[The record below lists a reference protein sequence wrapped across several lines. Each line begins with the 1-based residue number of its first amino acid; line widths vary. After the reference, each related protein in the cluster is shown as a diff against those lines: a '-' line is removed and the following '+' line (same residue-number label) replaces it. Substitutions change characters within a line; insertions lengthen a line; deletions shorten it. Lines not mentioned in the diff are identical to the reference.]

1 MKLFLGINGHANKES
16 LPLRYGLHIQE
27 THQQFCTLHNAT
39 HDEVGTK
46 TQRQNEIEK
55 GRKHYRGKLEIKK
68 IDPNKYFENFETR
81 CVIEETKDRS
91 KLSPIVTLLRDGS
104 RSDLATTQHIGN
116 MVKRGKLDVK
126 DIIEYLHPEY
136 IDGNISDS
144 TDVEEIYQ
152 EKILPSRQGLQIE
165 LDGTG
170 LNALHDLPKI
180 KESIESIPDDE
191 SIQDDESSLSFP
203 PTFKKLEL
211 SSSVKYKYSMADAF
225 IENVWMDNEK
235 IYLKV
240 IGSSEKSK
248 TLHSFKQRSHL
259 AVHHKKT
266 FEYLKSRIGQRA
278 IFAVCMSEPCK
289 GFLAESVTSIALQ
302 IMKQ

>member
-1 MKLFLGINGHANKES
+1 MKLFLGIKGHANTES
-16 LPLRYGLHIQE
+16 LPLRYGLQIQE
-27 THQQFCTLHNAT
+27 THQQFCTLHNAI
-39 HDEVGTK
+39 HDVDGTK

-55 GRKHYRGKLEIKK
+55 GRKHYLGKLEIKE
-68 IDPNKYFENFETR
+68 IDPNKYYKIFETR
-81 CVIEETKDRS
+81 CVIEETKDQS

-126 DIIEYLHPEY
+126 DIIEFLHPEY
-136 IDGNISDS
+136 IDGNIRDS

-152 EKILPSRQGLQIE
+152 EKILPSRQGSQIE
-165 LDGTG
+165 LEGTG
-170 LNALHDLPKI
+170 LNTSHDLPKI
-180 KESIESIPDDE
+180 KESIESIP
-191 SIQDDESSLSFP
+191 DDESSLSFP

-211 SSSVKYKYSMADAF
+211 SSSVRYKYSMADAF
-225 IENVWMDNEK
+225 VEDVWMDNEK

-240 IGSSEKSK
+240 IGSSDESK

-259 AVHHKKT
+259 VVHHQKT

-278 IFAVCMSEPCK
+278 IFAVCTSEPCK

>member
-1 MKLFLGINGHANKES
+1 ANKES
-16 LPLRYGLHIQE
+16 LPLRYGLQIQE

-39 HDEVGTK
+39 LDEDGTK

-81 CVIEETKDRS
+81 CVIEETKDQS

-116 MVKRGKLDVK
+116 MVKRGKIDVK
-126 DIIEYLHPEY
+126 DIIKYLHPEY
-136 IDGNISDS
+136 IDGNIRDS
-144 TDVEEIYQ
+144 IDVEEIYQ
-152 EKILPSRQGLQIE
+152 EKILPLRQGSQIE
-165 LDGTG
+165 LEGTG
-170 LNALHDLPKI
+170 LNTSHDLPKI

-191 SIQDDESSLSFP
+191 SSLSFQ

-225 IENVWMDNEK
+225 VEDVWMDNEK

-240 IGSSEKSK
+240 IGSSDESK

-259 AVHHKKT
+259 VVHHQKT

-278 IFAVCMSEPCK
+278 IFAVCISEPCK

>member
-1 MKLFLGINGHANKES
+1 MKLFLGINGHANQES

-27 THQQFCTLHNAT
+27 THQQFCTLNNAI
-39 HDEVGTK
+39 HDEDGTK

-55 GRKHYRGKLEIKK
+55 GRKHFLGKLEIKE
-68 IDPNKYFENFETR
+68 IDPNKYYKNFETR
-81 CVIEETKDRS
+81 CVIEETRDQS

-116 MVKRGKLDVK
+116 MVKRGKIDVK
-126 DIIEYLHPEY
+126 DIIEFLHPEY
-136 IDGNISDS
+136 IDGNIRDS

-152 EKILPSRQGLQIE
+152 EKILPSRQESQIE
-165 LDGTG
+165 LEGTG
-170 LNALHDLPKI
+170 LNTSHDLPKI
-180 KESIESIPDDE
+180 KESIESIP
-191 SIQDDESSLSFP
+191 DDESSLSFP

-211 SSSVKYKYSMADAF
+211 SSSVRYKYSMADAF
-225 IENVWMDNEK
+225 VEDVWMDNEK

-240 IGSSEKSK
+240 IGSSDESK

-259 AVHHKKT
+259 VVHHQKT

-278 IFAVCMSEPCK
+278 IFAVCTSEPCK

>member
-16 LPLRYGLHIQE
+16 LPLRYGLQIQE

-39 HDEVGTK
+39 HDEDGTK

-81 CVIEETKDRS
+81 CVIEETKDQS

-116 MVKRGKLDVK
+116 MVKRGKIDVK

-136 IDGNISDS
+136 IDGNIRDS

-152 EKILPSRQGLQIE
+152 EKILPLRQGSQIE
-165 LDGTG
+165 LEGTG
-170 LNALHDLPKI
+170 LNTSHDLPKI
-180 KESIESIPDDE
+180 KESIESIP
-191 SIQDDESSLSFP
+191 DDESSLSFP

-225 IENVWMDNEK
+225 VKDVWMDNEK

-240 IGSSEKSK
+240 IQKDG
-248 TLHSFKQRSHL
+248 
-259 AVHHKKT
+259 
-266 FEYLKSRIGQRA
+266 
-278 IFAVCMSEPCK
+278 
-289 GFLAESVTSIALQ
+289 
-302 IMKQ
+302 

>member
-1 MKLFLGINGHANKES
+1 M
-16 LPLRYGLHIQE
+16 
-27 THQQFCTLHNAT
+27 
-39 HDEVGTK
+39 
-46 TQRQNEIEK
+46 
-55 GRKHYRGKLEIKK
+55 
-68 IDPNKYFENFETR
+68 
-81 CVIEETKDRS
+81 
-91 KLSPIVTLLRDGS
+91 TLLRDGS

-191 SIQDDESSLSFP
+191 SSLSFP

-225 IENVWMDNEK
+225 IEDVWMDNEK

-240 IGSSEKSK
+240 FGSSEKSK

-259 AVHHKKT
+259 VVHHKKT
-266 FEYLKSRIGQRA
+266 FEY
-278 IFAVCMSEPCK
+278 
-289 GFLAESVTSIALQ
+289 
-302 IMKQ
+302 

>member
-16 LPLRYGLHIQE
+16 LPLRYGLQIQE

-39 HDEVGTK
+39 HDVDGTK

-55 GRKHYRGKLEIKK
+55 GRKHYLGKLEIKE
-68 IDPNKYFENFETR
+68 IDPNKYYKIFETR
-81 CVIEETKDRS
+81 CVIEETKDQS

-126 DIIEYLHPEY
+126 DIIEFLHPEY
-136 IDGNISDS
+136 IDGNIRDS

-152 EKILPSRQGLQIE
+152 KKILPSRQESQIE
-165 LDGTG
+165 LEGTG
-170 LNALHDLPKI
+170 LNTSHDLPKI
-180 KESIESIPDDE
+180 KESIESIP
-191 SIQDDESSLSFP
+191 DDESSLSFP

-225 IENVWMDNEK
+225 IEDVWMDNEK
-235 IYLKV
+235 IYLNV
-240 IGSSEKSK
+240 IGSSEKSE

-259 AVHHKKT
+259 VVHHQKT

>member
-1 MKLFLGINGHANKES
+1 MKLFLGIKGHANTES
-16 LPLRYGLHIQE
+16 LPLRYGLQIQE
-27 THQQFCTLHNAT
+27 THQQFCTLHNAI
-39 HDEVGTK
+39 HDVDGTK

-55 GRKHYRGKLEIKK
+55 GRKHYLGKLEIKE
-68 IDPNKYFENFETR
+68 IDPNKYYKIFETR
-81 CVIEETKDRS
+81 CVIEETKDQS

-126 DIIEYLHPEY
+126 DIIEFLHPEY
-136 IDGNISDS
+136 IDGNIRDS

-152 EKILPSRQGLQIE
+152 EKILPSRQESQIE
-165 LDGTG
+165 LEGTG
-170 LNALHDLPKI
+170 LNTSHDLPKI
-180 KESIESIPDDE
+180 KESIESIP
-191 SIQDDESSLSFP
+191 DDESSLSFP

-225 IENVWMDNEK
+225 VEDVWMDNEK

-240 IGSSEKSK
+240 IGSSDESK

-259 AVHHKKT
+259 VVHHQKT

-278 IFAVCMSEPCK
+278 IFAVCTSEPCK

>member
-1 MKLFLGINGHANKES
+1 MKLFLGIKGHANTES
-16 LPLRYGLHIQE
+16 LPLRYGLQIQE
-27 THQQFCTLHNAT
+27 THQQFCTLHNAI
-39 HDEVGTK
+39 HDVDGTK

-55 GRKHYRGKLEIKK
+55 GRKHYLGKLEIKE
-68 IDPNKYFENFETR
+68 IDPNKYYKIFETR
-81 CVIEETKDRS
+81 CVIEETKDQS

-126 DIIEYLHPEY
+126 DIIEFLHPEY
-136 IDGNISDS
+136 IDGNIRDS

-152 EKILPSRQGLQIE
+152 EKILPSRQGSQIE
-165 LDGTG
+165 LEGTG
-170 LNALHDLPKI
+170 LNTSHDLPKI
-180 KESIESIPDDE
+180 KESIESIP
-191 SIQDDESSLSFP
+191 DDESSLSFP

-211 SSSVKYKYSMADAF
+211 SSSVRYKYSMADAF
-225 IENVWMDNEK
+225 VEDVWMDNEK

-240 IGSSEKSK
+240 IGSSDESK

-259 AVHHKKT
+259 VVHHQKT

>member
-1 MKLFLGINGHANKES
+1 MKLFLGIKGHANTES
-16 LPLRYGLHIQE
+16 LPLRYGLQIQE
-27 THQQFCTLHNAT
+27 THQQFCTLHNAI
-39 HDEVGTK
+39 HDVDGTK

-55 GRKHYRGKLEIKK
+55 GRKHYLGKLEIKE
-68 IDPNKYFENFETR
+68 IDPNKYYKIFETR
-81 CVIEETKDRS
+81 CVIEETKDQS

-126 DIIEYLHPEY
+126 DIIEFLHPEY
-136 IDGNISDS
+136 IDGNIRDS

-152 EKILPSRQGLQIE
+152 EKILPSRQGSQIE
-165 LDGTG
+165 LEGTG
-170 LNALHDLPKI
+170 LNTSHDLPKI
-180 KESIESIPDDE
+180 KESIESIP
-191 SIQDDESSLSFP
+191 DDESSLSFP

-225 IENVWMDNEK
+225 VEDVWMDNGK

-240 IGSSEKSK
+240 IGSSDENK

-259 AVHHKKT
+259 VVHHQKT